1 MILRLAIA
9 GGVEGGFM
17 RLTLLALLACFTCMP
32 IATAAKGT
40 MTIVHRDGNQDV
52 YDDVEIKVIHGAL
65 YMTSA
70 DAKGTM
76 VIHDAACS
84 LQGKLKVC
92 LLTSASLIQDDET
105 TPLDFKRGTCYVN
118 STDDYQPLVLST
130 TKVAPH
136 SILLTFKTDKGTLV
150 TLNGRIDRVEN

>member
-1 MILRLAIA
+1 VALIA
-9 GGVEGGFM
+9 F
-17 RLTLLALLACFTCMP
+17 FTCFP
-32 IATAAKGT
+32 IAAAAKGT
-40 MTIVHRDGNQDV
+40 ITIVHSDGDTDV
-52 YDDVEIKVIHGAL
+52 YKDVEIKVVHGAL

-70 DAKGTM
+70 DAKGTI

-84 LQGKLKVC
+84 YQGKLKVC
-92 LLTSASLIQDDET
+92 LLTSAALIQDGET

-136 SILLTFKTDKGTLV
+136 SIMLTFKTDKGTLV
-150 TLNGRIDRVEN
+150 TLNGRIDMVED